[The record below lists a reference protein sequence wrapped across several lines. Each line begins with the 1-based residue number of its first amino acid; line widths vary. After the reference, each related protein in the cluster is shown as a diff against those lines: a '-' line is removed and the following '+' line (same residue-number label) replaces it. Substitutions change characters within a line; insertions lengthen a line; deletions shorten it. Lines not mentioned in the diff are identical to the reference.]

1 MNKARLIEKIAE
13 LVRDKKL
20 EGITDLRDESDRDG
34 MRIVMELRRD
44 ANANVVL
51 NNLYKQ
57 TAMQTTF
64 GINML
69 SLVNGEPKVLN
80 LKQTLEYYLEH
91 QREIITRRTQYKL
104 DKAQARAHILEGLR
118 VALDHLDA
126 VIELIRK
133 SQTADIAREGLMEQY
148 GLSEKQAQAILDM
161 RLQRLT
167 GLEREKI
174 ENEYNEI
181 MELIAELKAIL
192 ADDEKVL
199 EIIREELTAI
209 KEQFN
214 DERRTEIVIG
224 GTDFIEDEDLI
235 PEETI
240 VITLTH
246 HGYIKRLPLTTYR
259 SQNRGGRGI
268 QGMGT
273 NEDDFV
279 EHLLS
284 TSTHDT
290 LLFFTNKGKVY
301 RAKGYE
307 IPEFSRTAKG
317 LPLVNVLEVEQDEWI
332 NAVIPVQ
339 EYDEASSLF
348 FTTKNGL
355 SKRTMLNQYKN
366 IRRGGLRAINLREDD
381 ELISVR
387 LTDGEQDIIIGTKN
401 GLRFVSTK
409 PMFEQWA
416 VQQQV

>member
-1 MNKARLIEKIAE
+1 M
-13 LVRDKKL
+13 
-20 EGITDLRDESDRDG
+20 
-34 MRIVMELRRD
+34 
-44 ANANVVL
+44 
-51 NNLYKQ
+51 
-57 TAMQTTF
+57 
-64 GINML
+64 
-69 SLVNGEPKVLN
+69 
-80 LKQTLEYYLEH
+80 
-91 QREIITRRTQYKL
+91 
-104 DKAQARAHILEGLR
+104 
-118 VALDHLDA
+118 
-126 VIELIRK
+126 
-133 SQTADIAREGLMEQY
+133 
-148 GLSEKQAQAILDM
+148 
-161 RLQRLT
+161 
-167 GLEREKI
+167 
-174 ENEYNEI
+174 
-181 MELIAELKAIL
+181 IAELKAIL

-366 IRRGGLRAINLREDD
+366 IRRGR
-381 ELISVR
+381 
-387 LTDGEQDIIIGTKN
+387 
-401 GLRFVSTK
+401 STCD
-409 PMFEQWA
+409 
-416 VQQQV
+416 

>member
-1 MNKARLIEKIAE
+1 
-13 LVRDKKL
+13 
-20 EGITDLRDESDRDG
+20 

-91 QREIITRRTQYKL
+91 QREIITRRTQYEL

-192 ADDEKVL
+192 AD
-199 EIIREELTAI
+199 R
-209 KEQFN
+209 
-214 DERRTEIVIG
+214 
-224 GTDFIEDEDLI
+224 
-235 PEETI
+235 
-240 VITLTH
+240 
-246 HGYIKRLPLTTYR
+246 
-259 SQNRGGRGI
+259 
-268 QGMGT
+268 
-273 NEDDFV
+273 
-279 EHLLS
+279 
-284 TSTHDT
+284 
-290 LLFFTNKGKVY
+290 
-301 RAKGYE
+301 
-307 IPEFSRTAKG
+307 
-317 LPLVNVLEVEQDEWI
+317 
-332 NAVIPVQ
+332 
-339 EYDEASSLF
+339 
-348 FTTKNGL
+348 
-355 SKRTMLNQYKN
+355 
-366 IRRGGLRAINLREDD
+366 
-381 ELISVR
+381 
-387 LTDGEQDIIIGTKN
+387 
-401 GLRFVSTK
+401 
-409 PMFEQWA
+409 
-416 VQQQV
+416 